1 MALDDINRLVDY
13 CLVLDLVHSL
23 RNIEDILDGGES
35 PLYISFPFAEP
46 DDWSEVRDGLP
57 CPVRFSAGEASLAY
71 ANTLQ
76 DRALPRANPLIYR
89 SSVSVAEKLSLM
101 LAEEISLAERV
112 TRWLWAYTPPLRR
125 GEIARQLALSE
136 RSLTRQ
142 LHQEGTCYAD
152 LLVTVQRER
161 AENFL
166 RHAALSVAEIA
177 YRLGYA
183 EPAAFTRAFTNWT
196 GVSPLKWR
204 KLQIQAA
211 TAAGLSRA

>member
-76 DRALPRANPLIYR
+76 DRALPRANPLVYR
-89 SSVSVAEKLSLM
+89 SFVSVAEKLSLM
-101 LAEEISLAERV
+101 LAEEISLAE
-112 TRWLWAYTPPLRR
+112 AQKMFPLLHTDDLVAAWFQPRR
-125 GEIARQLALSE
+125 IIFV
-136 RSLTRQ
+136 
-142 LHQEGTCYAD
+142 LH
-152 LLVTVQRER
+152 R
-161 AENFL
+161 
-166 RHAALSVAEIA
+166 
-177 YRLGYA
+177 
-183 EPAAFTRAFTNWT
+183 
-196 GVSPLKWR
+196 
-204 KLQIQAA
+204 
-211 TAAGLSRA
+211 